1 MALLATLRNSTAY
14 GPLAPIIKAEPL
26 NAPVSLTFP
35 HGALLLLLFLKERL
49 LDFSVIADQPFF
61 GMSGTVPKII
71 CVCLKFARSFLGCP
85 QPGRK
90 TVGKIHGS
98 VAVCLR
104 QIRRFLHQGDNPMSG
119 VIRHHSGIRRPVFR
133 GERNNRSWCFACLN
147 AHHCSSRSL
156 KQRYA
161 RKIKSK
167 TVFWREAVKSQR
179 RFISR
184 GSVAE
189 QPLSSPPFLSPIR
202 RWTGAAL
209 KAGIWA
215 ENGEGPSQLHYPLG
229 VDGLES
235 GGQPPFL
242 HPRQRG
248 VHISGRF
255 PEGGKR
261 ARTTST
267 RGTMNSVETFGSATR
282 AARPYCCL

>member
-1 MALLATLRNSTAY
+1 M
-14 GPLAPIIKAEPL
+14 
-26 NAPVSLTFP
+26 V
-35 HGALLLLLFLKERL
+35 
-49 LDFSVIADQPFF
+49 V
-61 GMSGTVPKII
+61 
-71 CVCLKFARSFLGCP
+71 
-85 QPGRK
+85 
-90 TVGKIHGS
+90 
-98 VAVCLR
+98 R
-104 QIRRFLHQGDNPMSG
+104 QI
-119 VIRHHSGIRRPVFR
+119 VICEF
-133 GERNNRSWCFACLN
+133 E
-147 AHHCSSRSL
+147 SSD
-156 KQRYA
+156 
-161 RKIKSK
+161 
-167 TVFWREAVKSQR
+167 VFWREAVKSQR

-248 VHISGRF
+248 VHIQGRF

-261 ARTTST
+261 HREEGRTTST
-267 RGTMNSVETFGSATR
+267 RGTMNSAETFGVGDTRGATVLL
-282 AARPYCCL
+282 PTPCPG